1 MQLCFRRPRDRAFCQ
16 LLCWSEAILGVAER
30 RIEHQ
35 ALTLSLLQ
43 LPLYFYVALSVYLSV
58 DATVYLWHYLASA
71 VTFVMRGQRRRHDF
85 APESIMGVASD
96 QQTTFLV
103 SSDEETFFNCF
114 LVPPMR
120 THFLVFFLNLFFAH
134 PAMRRQF
141 LKCILRN
148 NFRAGFPAIVNQG
161 FTRFALP
168 NPSLT
173 NLPFKTRMYT
183 YNV

>member
-85 APESIMGVASD
+85 APKSIMEVASD

-114 LVPPMR
+114 FGPSYED
-120 THFLVFFLNLFFAH
+120 TFFSVFSKPFFRPSSNEETIFEMYFEKQFPGWFPDHCQPRLYPVRSPH
-134 PAMRRQF
+134 PQPHQ
-141 LKCILRN
+141 
-148 NFRAGFPAIVNQG
+148 PAV
-161 FTRFALP
+161 
-168 NPSLT
+168 
-173 NLPFKTRMYT
+173 
-183 YNV
+183 